1 MHRRHHNIPIEIVR
15 TVVAI
20 SEAGSLTKAADQLG
34 LSQPAVSSQ
43 IKRLEQIV
51 GGSLFSK
58 TPNGSCATDLG
69 KLVLAQAR
77 KIIEANDQ
85 VLALGGA
92 DSSTGRLR
100 LGLSSL
106 LSRQFVQHQSQRLSD
121 VHIQAG
127 TSHEISTALTEG
139 HIDIGCF
146 YQRGDVDSDLATLIV
161 DEYEDRLVWV
171 RSSNFV
177 LSPGAPIPI
186 VTWTNDD
193 WMINTLTRHG
203 LSYRIAFSSQD
214 YDAKKS
220 AVEAGIGLTA
230 MPSRMIPSGLIWAKE
245 YYLPEL
251 PTIKNLLCIRQ
262 GLSSSRVL
270 ELKNQLSE
278 LFMYHSAP
286 KESLKDTQK
295 ETHKVA

>member
-20 SEAGSLTKAADQLG
+20 SEAGSLTKAADQMG

-43 IKRLEQIV
+43 IKRLEQLV

-58 TPNGSCATDLG
+58 TPNGSCPTDLG

-92 DSSTGRLR
+92 DSNAGRLR

-106 LSRQFVQHQSQRLSD
+106 LSRQFVEHHIDRLGD
-121 VHIQAG
+121 IQILAAA
-127 TSHEISTALTEG
+127 SHEISSALVEG
-139 HIDIGCF
+139 HIDIACF
-146 YQRGDVDSDLATLIV
+146 YQRGDIEPDLATLIV
-161 DEYEDRLVWV
+161 DEYEDHLVWV
-171 RSSNFV
+171 RSKNFV

-186 VTWTNDD
+186 VTSTNDD
-193 WMINTLTRHG
+193 WMISTLTRHG

-220 AVEAGIGLTA
+220 AVEAGIGLIA
-230 MPSRMIPSGLIWAKE
+230 MPSRMIPSGLVWAKE

-251 PTIKNLLCIRQ
+251 SAIKNLLCIRQ
-262 GLSSSRVL
+262 GLSSNRVL
-270 ELKNQLSE
+270 ELKNQLSQ
-278 LFMYHSAP
+278 LFMYHSA
-286 KESLKDTQK
+286 SR

>member
-1 MHRRHHNIPIEIVR
+1 MQRRHLNIPIEIVR

-20 SEAGSLTKAADQLG
+20 SETGSLTKAAEQLG

-43 IKRLEQIV
+43 IKRLEHIV

-58 TPNGSCATDLG
+58 TPNGSCPTDLG

-92 DSSTGRLR
+92 DNHVDRLR
-100 LGLSSL
+100 LGLGVVL
-106 LSRQFVQHQSQRLSD
+106 AQRFVRHHQLPSDLSD
-121 VHIQAG
+121 VYINAG
-127 TSHEISTALTEG
+127 TSAEIATSLIEG
-139 HIDIGCF
+139 HVDVACF
-146 YQRGDVDSDLATLIV
+146 LHRGEINADLAPLVV
-161 DEYEDRLVWV
+161 DESEDQLVWV
-171 RSSNFV
+171 RAKSFV

-193 WMINTLTRHG
+193 WLNHVLTRHG

-214 YDAKKS
+214 YSAKKA

-230 MPSRMIPSGLIWAKE
+230 IPSRFIPSKLVWARE

-251 PTIKNLLCIRQ
+251 PTIKTLLCIRP
-262 GLSSSRVL
+262 GLTSPRIM
-270 ELKNQLSE
+270 EIKDQLSAMF
-278 LFMYHSAP
+278 LHPALP
-286 KESLKDTQK
+286 KEN
-295 ETHKVA
+295 HKVA

>member
-92 DSSTGRLR
+92 DSNTGRLR

-106 LSRQFVQHQSQRLSD
+106 LTRPFVERQAAVTLGD

-127 TSHEISTALTEG
+127 TSQDVATALIEG
-139 HIDIGCF
+139 HIDIACF
-146 YQRGDVDSDLATLIV
+146 YQRGDIDSDLATLIV

-171 RSSNFV
+171 RSQNFV

-214 YDAKKS
+214 YDSKKS

-230 MPSRMIPSGLIWAKE
+230 VPSKLIPKGLVWAKE
-245 YYLPEL
+245 YYLPQL

-262 GLSSSRVL
+262 GLNSSRVF
-270 ELKNQLSE
+270 EIKNQLSD
-278 LFMYHSAP
+278 LFMHHAP
-286 KESLKDTQK
+286 QTEN
-295 ETHKVA
+295 EKVA